1 MSEIKKYIDK
11 NFWESKHKVSDIF
24 WLTGSSLD
32 DIMSLHNLKIGDLS
46 GKKILEIGVGL
57 GNLSKE
63 LVKYTD
69 DLICCDISEQALLNV
84 SDKVNSKY
92 LTTNLNKIEP
102 VDLAICHLVFQHCTD
117 EEVNRIIND
126 VILKDDGIFTFQF
139 AFLRENEPPNKN
151 VIDLIG
157 LGSLHFRGLNKIKE
171 MVEES
176 GKEIIWISNPYDFYQ
191 PQNFSWLIIKI
202 KNK

>member
-11 NFWESKHKVSDIF
+11 NFWESKHKISDIF

-151 VIDLIG
+151 VIDLIE

-171 MVEES
+171 MVEKS